1 MIQQVWPF
9 LCHVTGNSHRV
20 RKMRRR
26 AQTPETVGNSGL
38 VLVLVGSVL
47 VGLLMWLL
55 HLGWGGSLVL
65 SFVVVA
71 APVAVS
77 LAWIWSRMR

>member
-1 MIQQVWPF
+1 
-9 LCHVTGNSHRV
+9 
-20 RKMRRR
+20 
-26 AQTPETVGNSGL
+26 
-38 VLVLVGSVL
+38 VLVGSVL

-71 APVAVS
+71 APFAVS